1 MLTLKNY
8 VGWKIYVQIMLSER
22 YISYILTRLSFIPLF
37 FSFLR
42 DFHVE
47 PYQVPLE
54 NLGKY
59 HKLLMK
65 D

>member
-8 VGWKIYVQIMLSER
+8 VGWKIYVQIMLSGR

-47 PYQVPLE
+47 PCQVPLE